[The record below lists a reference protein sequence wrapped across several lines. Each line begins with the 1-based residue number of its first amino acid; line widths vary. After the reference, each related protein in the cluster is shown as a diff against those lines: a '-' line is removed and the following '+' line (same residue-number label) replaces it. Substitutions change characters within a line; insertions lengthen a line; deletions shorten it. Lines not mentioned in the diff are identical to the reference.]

1 MKVVA
6 MGTGSK
12 CIGSSHICSR
22 GGVINDSH
30 AEVIARRS
38 FLRQVYFCNCTLS
51 IICTNVLCL
60 RLRTDF
66 MVYCLLLVLLRFF
79 FWFLSFLSLFFQLW
93 HSAVY

>member
-12 CIGSSHICSR
+12 CIGHSHICSQ

-38 FLRQVYFCNCTLS
+38 FLRQV
-51 IICTNVLCL
+51 
-60 RLRTDF
+60 
-66 MVYCLLLVLLRFF
+66 
-79 FWFLSFLSLFFQLW
+79 SFYIYLNFVMLFTQKD
-93 HSAVY
+93 SRSSV

>member
-12 CIGSSHICSR
+12 CIGHSHMCCQ

-38 FLRQVYFCNCTLS
+38 FLRQVYFCNCLN
-51 IICTNVLCL
+51 IIYASVIVLCSRAISL
-60 RLRTDF
+60 P
-66 MVYCLLLVLLRFF
+66 
-79 FWFLSFLSLFFQLW
+79 LSQREGQRE
-93 HSAVY
+93 

>member
-12 CIGSSHICSR
+12 CIGHSRICCQ

-38 FLRQVYFCNCTLS
+38 FLRQVSLYDWLYFVYYVLYTIIIPTLMMLLLMFVVMFVS
-51 IICTNVLCL
+51 YVI
-60 RLRTDF
+60 F
-66 MVYCLLLVLLRFF
+66 CLLM
-79 FWFLSFLSLFFQLW
+79 
-93 HSAVY
+93 